1 MTRRL
6 HGNCLLSTLALL
18 LGACSGG
25 GGGGS
30 ASQFNGRF
38 QVLQTDPVTNGRL
51 FLNDP
56 VQIDFSKPVDL
67 GSASLNTLSFVAF
80 DQLGRPVSEQVAGEF
95 SLAASPGDV
104 EVGRRLRFVPRFP
117 TNSTFDN
124 GGFRPGRTYLV
135 QLVGGSRINGTVLRD
150 TDGRALSQAVSFRF
164 STADGVSPSQLFR
177 NSVVGGPRRVGF
189 EITPA
194 NDGSGIVLNKMGQQ
208 PVEIRLHFDQALNP
222 STTNVP
228 TALDTDPLVR
238 SVGTRGRIFLEYD
251 DSVFGPGTW
260 IPADVE
266 LERNSL
272 SGSTVVLRPVGVLPN
287 NATVR
292 VVVESSLEDIS
303 GESNVGNA
311 AYDRFF
317 GTFQTR
323 RAYEQQFDAVV
334 DSFVDSSRLDL
345 SAAFAEPVAEVGS
358 GYVRASLNFEG
369 TPTNLDYE
377 PLQQQVVLNTNFT
390 QVTPKI
396 GAPFNVTGGV
406 FNFRNVKIPQ
416 GVTVRGQGTNPM
428 VWLVS
433 GQFEVLG
440 TLSVRGGDGVRVTT
454 TAAADVAKAGGA
466 GVCGGGDGGAGSPQT
481 RQRSSAGATGNG
493 PLQQALRG
501 GGGGLLSCFSYC
513 MRGSGG
519 GGGSLATQGD
529 PNYLSKTVPAGAATP
544 LNNQPIFPQQSGTGG
559 LGCTG
564 VGGAATRQLSGGSP
578 GPTVFTDSR
587 VDNNFWGSGVNFRT
601 GLRIQGELAQLLG
614 GGGGGGGGDLSYN
627 SSSNNCNS
635 DDPNFRS
642 DAAGG
647 GGGGGGG
654 VLVVK
659 ALGDIIIRE
668 SGKLVADGGS
678 GGCGEVGSGSVGV
691 RAGGG
696 GGGSG
701 GMVVLMSATRIEIHA
716 HGGNSTV
723 SPFARI
729 DTYAQRD
736 YDFAISADGGVC
748 VTGSTTNPQV
758 LGKYPT
764 GRGQPTVVPAT
775 YDSAPLGGL
784 GGMGIVQL
792 MAPPGTNA
800 DGTNTVLDDN
810 IRMMRLGVETTG
822 TLKQQLLAWR
832 GFPNS
837 TGVLVGDN
845 GVATNIGDN
854 EGDIRPAPILLPAPF
869 GSKSRVRSKWIDTGT
884 SVRRG
889 LLADDGLPRGVV
901 EQAGALR
908 GPRFEFAGTAP
919 TGFAAG
925 YAQYDPSGGESVRI
939 AHPAVGAPATIV
951 SRDANAT
958 FLGQPAYRVQIP
970 VGTLGDLVDRYAGY
984 QAELEDG
991 AGEVVR
997 SFRIL
1002 SHTDRVLVLSPE
1014 SGALPTEAQ
1023 ATLVQ
1028 LRAQFFGV
1036 TTNGLAGLGPSYP
1049 GSVGGARVPNANIRI
1064 GFAFHQNPANTS
1076 ATRFPATAGT
1086 YLYDLGDPTV
1096 QETIRQLGA
1105 AFVQVDIL
1113 FDTAFKSA
1121 ANDAP
1126 PGLST
1131 STPLPKLEFLRIPFR
1146 F

>member
-1 MTRRL
+1 M
-6 HGNCLLSTLALL
+6 

-25 GGGGS
+25 GGSGS
-30 ASQFNGRF
+30 TQYTGRF

-67 GSASLNTLSFVAF
+67 GSASLLTMSFVAF
-80 DQLGRPVSEQVAGEF
+80 DQLGRPVTEAVAGDF
-95 SLAASPGDV
+95 SLAASPGDA
-104 EVGRRLRFVPRFP
+104 EVGRRLRFVPRLP
-117 TNSTFDN
+117 TNATYDN

-150 TDGRALSQAVSFRF
+150 VDGRALSQAVSFRF

-177 NSVVGGPRRVGF
+177 NAVVGGPRRTGF
-189 EITPA
+189 EISPA
-194 NDGSGIVLNKMGQQ
+194 NDGSGIVLNKLSQP
-208 PVEIRLHFDQALNP
+208 PVEIRLHFDQPLNP
-222 STTNVP
+222 SPANLP
-228 TALDTDPLVR
+228 TAVDTDPLVR

-251 DSVFGPGTW
+251 DPEFGPGVW

-272 SGSTVVLRPVGVLPN
+272 EGATVVLRPVGVLPN

-292 VVVESSLEDIS
+292 VIVESSLEDIS

-311 AYDRFF
+311 AYERIF

-323 RAYEQQFDAVV
+323 RAYEQQFDAIAY
-334 DSFVDSSRLDL
+334 SFTSSKMIDFA
-345 SAAFAEPVAEVGS
+345 AAFAEPQAEVGA
-358 GYVRASLNFEG
+358 GYLRASLDFEG
-369 TPTNLDYE
+369 TPTNLEYE
-377 PLQQQVVLNTNFT
+377 PQQQQVVLNTNFT
-390 QVTPKI
+390 QITPKV
-396 GAPFNVTGGV
+396 GAPFGVTGGV
-406 FNFRNVKIPQ
+406 FNFKNVKIPQ

-433 GQFEVLG
+433 GTFEVAG

-481 RQRSSAGATGNG
+481 RQRSGSGATGNG
-493 PLQQALRG
+493 PLQQPLRG
-501 GGGGLLSCFSYC
+501 GVGGTLSCFSYC

-529 PNYLSKTVPAGAATP
+529 PNFLSKTVAAGAATP
-544 LNNQPIFPQQSGTGG
+544 PNNQPIFGQQTGTGG

-564 VGGAATRQLSGGSP
+564 AGGAATRQLAGGAP
-578 GPTVFTDSR
+578 GPTVFADAR
-587 VDNNFWGSGVNFRT
+587 ADNNFWGNGVNFRT
-601 GLRIQGELAQLLG
+601 GLRIQGELAVPLG

-627 SSSNNCNS
+627 SASNNCNL

-654 VLVVK
+654 ILIVK
-659 ALGDIIIRE
+659 ALGDIIVRE
-668 SGKLVADGGS
+668 TGRIVADGGS

-696 GGGSG
+696 GAGAG
-701 GMVVLMSATRIEIHA
+701 GMVVLMSATRIEIHV

-736 YDFAISADGGVC
+736 YDFAISADGGAC
-748 VTGSTTNPQV
+748 VTATTTNPQV

-764 GRGQPTVVPAT
+764 GRGQATITPAT

-810 IRMMRLGVETTG
+810 IRVMRLGVETTG
-822 TLKQQLLAWR
+822 SVKQQMLAWR

-869 GSKSRVRSKWIDTGT
+869 GTKSRLRTKWIDTGL
-884 SVRRG
+884 SKRRG
-889 LLADDGLPRGVV
+889 LLSADELPRGVV
-901 EQAGALR
+901 EQSGALR
-908 GPRFEFAGTAP
+908 GPKYEFAGISTS
-919 TGFAAG
+919 GFAAG
-925 YAQYDPSGGESVRI
+925 YMQYDASAGESVRTV
-939 AHPAVGAPATIV
+939 APAVGAPVAIL

-970 VGTLGDLVDRYAGY
+970 VGLLGDVLDRYAGY
-984 QAELEDG
+984 EAELRDG
-991 AGEVVR
+991 SGEPVR

-1002 SHTDRVLVLSPE
+1002 SHTDRVLILSPE
-1014 SGALPTEAQ
+1014 SGALPTAAEADS
-1023 ATLVQ
+1023 LQ

-1036 TTNGLAGLGPSYP
+1036 TTNGVAGLGPSYP
-1049 GSVGGARVPNANIRI
+1049 GSIPGARVPGANIRI

-1076 ATRFPATAGT
+1076 ATRFPSTPDT
-1086 YLYDLGDPTV
+1086 FLYDLGDPAV

-1113 FDTAFKSA
+1113 FDTAFKSVSG
-1121 ANDAP
+1121 DAP
-1126 PGLST
+1126 PALSPT
-1131 STPLPKLEFLRIPFR
+1131 TPRPKLEFLTIPFR